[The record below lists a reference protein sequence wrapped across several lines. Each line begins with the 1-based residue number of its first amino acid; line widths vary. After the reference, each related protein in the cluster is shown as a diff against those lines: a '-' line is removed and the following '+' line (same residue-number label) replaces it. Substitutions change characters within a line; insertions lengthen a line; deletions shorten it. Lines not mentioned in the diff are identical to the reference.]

1 MCLTILLNQGTVGFS
16 VKHQQSFF
24 VDLLEHPPNQA
35 LIKKF
40 IYCAMYFRNHGFF
53 YRILLLLVMSGKI
66 VILK

>member
-40 IYCAMYFRNHGFF
+40 IYCAMYF
-53 YRILLLLVMSGKI
+53 
-66 VILK
+66 

>member
-35 LIKKF
+35 LIKNSS
-40 IYCAMYFRNHGFF
+40 IVPCTSETMGFF
-53 YRILLLLVMSGKI
+53 TEYCCYW
-66 VILK
+66 